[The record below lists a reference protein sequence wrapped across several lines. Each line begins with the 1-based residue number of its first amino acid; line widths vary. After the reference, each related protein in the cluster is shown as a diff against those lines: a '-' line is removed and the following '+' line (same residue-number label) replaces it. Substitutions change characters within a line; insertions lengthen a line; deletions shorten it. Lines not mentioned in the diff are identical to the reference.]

1 MKKRDERPVVG
12 FGDDYSRRASTKT
25 MNAFVIV
32 ETRPCAGGADVTVT
46 ARRGF
51 ATMPEVEMD
60 GNSVT
65 VHIRKDAGPRV
76 GETLMVGKRHVTVAE
91 RRWTP
96 SGKLQVRDADSGVW
110 VEVQR

>member
-1 MKKRDERPVVG
+1 MRKRDERPVVG

-51 ATMPEVEMD
+51 ATMPEVEVSED
-60 GNSVT
+60 GVT
-65 VHIRKDAGPRV
+65 IHIRKDAGPRV

-91 RRWTP
+91 RRWTAN
-96 SGKLQVRDADSGVW
+96 GKLQVRDADSGVW
-110 VEVQR
+110 VAMDQ